1 MGENKTGSH
10 HPESGKKCTVNN
22 VQLYCELSGHS
33 GEPLILV
40 HGSWVDHHNWN
51 RVVPGLSQSFR
62 TLTYDR
68 RGHSRSERSASQG
81 SIHQDVADL
90 AALIEEWQLG
100 PAHVVGSSAG
110 GSIALRLAGERP
122 DLFRSLI
129 VHEPPLF
136 SLLADGEH
144 EAMLKAA
151 RERIEAVA
159 GLLEAGDAEGGARR
173 FVETIVYG
181 PGAWEQV
188 PSELKKTVI
197 FNSPTFLDEVRDDD
211 FFGIDL
217 TRLIQFPH
225 PVLLSYGGK
234 TAPIFPPI
242 IGKLAAAL
250 SHAEQITFQEA
261 GHEPEQTHPETYVAS
276 LLAFIRRAG

>member
-1 MGENKTGSH
+1 
-10 HPESGKKCTVNN
+10 
-22 VQLYCELSGHS
+22 
-33 GEPLILV
+33 
-40 HGSWVDHHNWN
+40 VDHHNWD
-51 RVVPGLSQSFR
+51 RVAPLLSQSFR

-68 RGHSRSERSASQG
+68 RGHSQSERSASPG
-81 SIHQDVADL
+81 SINQDVADL

-100 PAHVVGSSAG
+100 PAHIVGSSAG

-122 DLFRSLI
+122 DLFRSLA

-159 GLLEAGDAEGGARR
+159 KLLETGDAEGGARR
-173 FVETIVYG
+173 FVETIVSG
-181 PGAWEQV
+181 PGAWQQI
-188 PSELKKTVI
+188 PAELKKTVI
-197 FNSPTFLDEVRDDD
+197 FNSPTFLDEVRDND

-225 PVLLSYGGK
+225 PVLLSYGEK

-242 IGKLAAAL
+242 IGKLAAAFP
-250 SHAEQITFQEA
+250 HAEQIIFQGA
-261 GHEPEQTHPETYVAS
+261 GHEPEQTHPEAYVAS
-276 LLAFIRRAG
+276 LSGFIRRAG